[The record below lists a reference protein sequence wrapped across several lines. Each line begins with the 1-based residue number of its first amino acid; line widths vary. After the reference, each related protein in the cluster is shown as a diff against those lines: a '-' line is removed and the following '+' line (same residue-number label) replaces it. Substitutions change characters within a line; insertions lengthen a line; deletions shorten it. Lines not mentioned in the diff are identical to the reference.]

1 MTDLQV
7 FVTKFFDTLG
17 AIVEEVEYSLIYVII
32 PEEYNDVFGK
42 TELKLCFD
50 YEVYLENPD
59 YEFVT
64 FGSFILDKIIS
75 LSFKYSSSSIR
86 YVFIDNL
93 NVIEPEEKIKKF
105 LNKDRCNIEII
116 EQDKVIN
123 YFVNYNFKVNYISDN
138 VVEEFE
144 NVVINLNTLCVSND
158 FSKNLNNIFYGIK
171 PQYDYPLNC
180 SVDFLEGFKKAV
192 EEIKFIG
199 KSKANDFVNKSAK
212 DKEIKRIN
220 EYYQSLKIEAEKRMK
235 RKNLSQEKVNEY
247 KHKIELYDIE
257 KNKQLNEIIER
268 YNIKSE
274 IIFQNTVVYAVP
286 VIYFKYK
293 LTSRNEPDGQLGSC
307 YFNKCYPRGVNITN
321 CFN

>member
-7 FVTKFFDTLG
+7 FVTKFFDALG
-17 AIVEEVEYSLIYVII
+17 AAVEEVEYSLIYVII
-32 PEEYNDVFGK
+32 PEEYDGVFGK

-64 FGSFILDKIIS
+64 FGSFILDKIIN
-75 LSFKYSSSSIR
+75 LSFKYSSASIR
-86 YVFIDNL
+86 YVLIDNL
-93 NVIEPEEKIKKF
+93 NVIEPEKKIKNF

-123 YFVNYNFKVNYISDN
+123 YFARYSFKVNYISDN

-144 NVVINLNTLCVSND
+144 NVVIDMNNICISND
-158 FSKNLNNIFYGIK
+158 FSKNLNSIFYETK

-192 EEIKFIG
+192 KQIESISKF
-199 KSKANDFVNKSAK
+199 KSNNFINTSAK
-212 DKEIKRIN
+212 YKETERIN

-235 RKNLSQEKVNEY
+235 RKNLSQEKINEY
-247 KHKIELYDIE
+247 KHKIKLYDIE
-257 KNKQLNEIIER
+257 KDRQLNEIIER
-268 YNIKSE
+268 YNVKSE
-274 IIFQNTVVYAVP
+274 IVFQNTVVYAVP

-293 LTSRNEPDGQLGSC
+293 LISRNESDQFDSC
-307 YFNKCYPRGVNITN
+307 YFNKITKTWQ
-321 CFN
+321 

>member
-17 AIVEEVEYSLIYVII
+17 AAVEEVEYSLIYVII

-64 FGSFILDKIIS
+64 FGSFILDKIIN
-75 LSFKYSSSSIR
+75 LSFEYSRASIR
-86 YVFIDNL
+86 YVLVDNL
-93 NVIEPEEKIKKF
+93 NVIEPEKKIKDF
-105 LNKDRCNIEII
+105 LSKDRCNIEII
-116 EQDKVIN
+116 EQYKVIN
-123 YFVNYNFKVNYISDN
+123 YFARYSFKVNYISDN
-138 VVEEFE
+138 AVEEFE
-144 NVVINLNTLCVSND
+144 NIVIDMNNLCISNN
-158 FSKNLNNIFYGIK
+158 FSKILNNIFYETK
-171 PQYDYPLNC
+171 PKYDYPLNC

-192 EEIKFIG
+192 KQIESISKL
-199 KSKANDFVNKSAK
+199 KANNFVNTSVK
-212 DKEIKRIN
+212 DKETERIN

-235 RKNLSQEKVNEY
+235 RKNLSQEKINEY
-247 KHKIELYDIE
+247 KHKIKLYDIE
-257 KNKQLNEIIER
+257 KDRQLNEIIER
-268 YNIKSE
+268 YNVKSE

-293 LTSRNEPDGQLGSC
+293 LTSRNESDGKLGSC
-307 YFNKCYPRGVNITN
+307 YFNKITKTWQSARWL
-321 CFN
+321 

>member
-17 AIVEEVEYSLIYVII
+17 AAVEEVEYALIYVVI
-32 PEEYNDVFGK
+32 PDEYKSVFGK

-64 FGSFILDKIIS
+64 FGSFILDKIIN
-75 LSFKYSSSSIR
+75 LSFEHSRASIR
-86 YVFIDNL
+86 YVLVDNL
-93 NVIEPEEKIKKF
+93 NVTEPEKKIKDF

-116 EQDKVIN
+116 EQDKCIN
-123 YFVNYNFKVNYISDN
+123 YFAKYSFKVNYISDN

-144 NVVINLNTLCVSND
+144 NLVIDMNNLCVSKS
-158 FSKNLNNIFYGIK
+158 FSENLSSIFYETN

-192 EEIKFIG
+192 KQIESTSKL
-199 KSKANDFVNKSAK
+199 KANNFANISAK
-212 DKEIKRIN
+212 DKEIERIN
-220 EYYQSLKIEAEKRMK
+220 KYYQSLKIEAEKRMK
-235 RKNLSQEKVNEY
+235 RKNLSQEKINEY
-247 KHKIELYDIE
+247 KHKIRLYDIE
-257 KNKQLNEIIER
+257 KDRQLNEIIER
-268 YNIKSE
+268 YNVKSE

-286 VIYFKYK
+286 VMYFRYK
-293 LTSRNEPDGQLGSC
+293 LTSRNEPDGKLGSC
-307 YFNKCYPRGVNITN
+307 YFNKITKTWQSD
-321 CFN
+321 

>member
-17 AIVEEVEYSLIYVII
+17 AAVEEVEYALIYVVI
-32 PEEYNDVFGK
+32 PEEYEDVFGK

-64 FGSFILDKIIS
+64 FGSFILDKIIN
-75 LSFKYSSSSIR
+75 LSFEYSRVSIR
-86 YVFIDNL
+86 YVLVDNL
-93 NVIEPEEKIKKF
+93 NVTEPEKKIKDF

-116 EQDKVIN
+116 EQDKGIN
-123 YFVNYNFKVNYISDN
+123 YFAKYSFKINYISDN
-138 VVEEFE
+138 IVEEFE
-144 NVVINLNTLCVSND
+144 NVVIDMNNVCVSKS
-158 FSKNLNNIFYGIK
+158 FSENLSSIFYETK

-180 SVDFLEGFKKAV
+180 SVDFLEGFKKSV
-192 EEIKFIG
+192 KQIKCIS
-199 KSKANDFVNKSAK
+199 KSNANNFANISAK
-212 DKEIKRIN
+212 DKEIERIN

-235 RKNLSQEKVNEY
+235 RKNLSQEKINEY
-247 KHKIELYDIE
+247 KHKIKLYDIE
-257 KNKQLNEIIER
+257 KNRQLNEIIER
-268 YNIKSE
+268 YNVKSE

-286 VIYFKYK
+286 IIYFRYK

-307 YFNKCYPRGVNITN
+307 YFNKITKTWQDN
-321 CFN
+321 KYL